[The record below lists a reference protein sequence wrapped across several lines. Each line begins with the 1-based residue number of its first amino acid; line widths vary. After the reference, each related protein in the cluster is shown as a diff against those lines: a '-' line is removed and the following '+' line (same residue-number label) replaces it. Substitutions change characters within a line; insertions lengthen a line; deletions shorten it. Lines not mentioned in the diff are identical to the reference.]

1 MTRTRCLLVRGMR
14 FRHHV
19 RPDLGASFASDS
31 AEGKASVAAF
41 TPQRF
46 LDVFVAHA
54 CGQPGANIRKSVEI
68 SGRRHADW
76 RWASP
81 SVQRSNERQ
90 QAMFQISQPCFIH
103 ASQVSTSETRTHAHR
118 TRNISS
124 SSTKSHAK
132 QQHMKLLRGQ
142 NRRRQLYRRQRPRT
156 QIQPYKQGYCK
167 CSGQRPPRDMST
179 AKFSKRTSR

>member
-54 CGQPGANIRKSVEI
+54 CGQPGANIRKPVE
-68 SGRRHADW
+68 
-76 RWASP
+76 
-81 SVQRSNERQ
+81 
-90 QAMFQISQPCFIH
+90 
-103 ASQVSTSETRTHAHR
+103 
-118 TRNISS
+118 
-124 SSTKSHAK
+124 
-132 QQHMKLLRGQ
+132 
-142 NRRRQLYRRQRPRT
+142 
-156 QIQPYKQGYCK
+156 
-167 CSGQRPPRDMST
+167 
-179 AKFSKRTSR
+179 